1 MGRILASCIL
11 ALCAA
16 WQPAQAQ
23 TRSVVVPA
31 ESAVVIAPRGQAAP
45 RPSMAP
51 PTLAQRRF
59 VEAAP
64 QQDTLNAPAAAAVI
78 GLAGAAA
85 LAVILGG
92 GGGSSSSP
100 AGATAAAPS
109 RTR

>member
-1 MGRILASCIL
+1 MDRIVAFCIL
-11 ALCAA
+11 VFCAA

-31 ESAVVIAPRGQAAP
+31 EATVVIAPRGQAMP
-45 RPSMAP
+45 RASMAP

-64 QQDTLNAPAAAAVI
+64 QQDTLNAPTAAAAI

-85 LAVILGG
+85 VAVILGG
-92 GGGSSSSP
+92 GGGGGP
-100 AGATAAAPS
+100 AGAPSAAPS

>member
-1 MGRILASCIL
+1 MGRIMVSCIL
-11 ALCAA
+11 AVCAA
-16 WQPAQAQ
+16 WQTAQAQ

-59 VEAAP
+59 VEAVP

-92 GGGSSSSP
+92 GGGSSSP

>member
-1 MGRILASCIL
+1 MDRIA
-11 ALCAA
+11 ALCFLVFCAA

-31 ESAVVIAPRGQAAP
+31 ESTVVIAPRGQAMP
-45 RPSMAP
+45 RASMAP

-64 QQDTLNAPAAAAVI
+64 QQDTLNAPTAAAAI

-85 LAVILGG
+85 AVAVILGG
-92 GGGSSSSP
+92 GGGGSP
-100 AGATAAAPS
+100 AGAPSAAPS